1 MKVLVIYIN
10 RSGDQGDFEYISKF
24 DRINAKGIR
33 DEARKEMFK
42 KYGNE
47 ARHMYVEYLYRQD

>member
-1 MKVLVIYIN
+1 MKVLVIYDN
-10 RSGDQGDFEYISKF
+10 RNGNQGEFEYISKF

-33 DEARKEMFK
+33 AEARKEMFK

-47 ARHMYVEYLYRQD
+47 ARHMSVEYLYRQD